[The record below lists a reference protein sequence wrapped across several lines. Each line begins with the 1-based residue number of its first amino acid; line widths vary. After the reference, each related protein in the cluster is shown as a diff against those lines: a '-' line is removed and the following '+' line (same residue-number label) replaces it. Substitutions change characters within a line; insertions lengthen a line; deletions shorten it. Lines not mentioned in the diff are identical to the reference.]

1 MSNDLELFSTD
12 DLVDEL
18 LNRHDHGAIALM
30 KDDAKPNLNLLFRRW
45 KGNSH
50 TVVGLLFDISQV
62 ILEEMHE
69 DDVDEDEL

>member
-1 MSNDLELFSTD
+1 MSELELFSTD
-12 DLVDEL
+12 SLVEEL

-30 KDDAKPNLNLLFRRW
+30 KVDAKPDMNLLFRRW
-45 KGNSH
+45 IGNSH
-50 TVVGLLFDISQV
+50 TTVGLLFDISQT